1 MNKEV
6 YIAYGENNEV
16 LYVGQGNIG
25 RHKHCL
31 GGTSHCRELNRYYFN
46 NGENSIFVD
55 VVFQGMTKD
64 EAVMQELLLIDKLNP
79 KFNTVIPSNGN
90 NKPIRKKQTNYAKTM
105 KRCVEAINN
114 NDKDT
119 LAEID
124 RIMPECREH
133 TRLLGVA
140 KIKALD
146 YRATK
151 IRDLYEVAKLKE
163 KHKDDIIKLLDLEIG
178 KSYTV
183 NFLKLKFK
191 EVYSQFGIKERVSMS
206 NAEYFFDT
214 KNTQARINGKQQRV
228 VKIEGLK

>member
-1 MNKEV
+1 MKEV
-6 YIAYGENNEV
+6 YVAYGENNEV

-31 GGTSHCRELNRYYFN
+31 SGTSHCRELNRYYFS
-46 NGENSIFVD
+46 NGENSISVD
-55 VVFQGMTKD
+55 VVFQGLTKD
-64 EAVMQELLLIDKLNP
+64 EAMMQELLLIDKLNP
-79 KFNTVIPSNGN
+79 KFNTVIPSNKD
-90 NKPIRKKQTNYAKTM
+90 NKPIRKKQTHYTKTIKNYIDALS
-105 KRCVEAINN
+105 AD
-114 NDKDT
+114 DKDT
-119 LAEID
+119 IAEID
-124 RIMPECREH
+124 RITPECKEH

-163 KHKDDIIKLLDLEIG
+163 KHKEGIIEILDLEIG

-183 NFLKLKFK
+183 NFLKARFK

-206 NAEYFFDT
+206 NADYFFDT

-228 VKIEGLK
+228 VKIEGLKQ

>member
-1 MNKEV
+1 MKEV

-55 VVFQGMTKD
+55 VVFQGITKD

-105 KRCVEAINN
+105 KRYVEAINN

-124 RIMPECREH
+124 RIMPECKEH
-133 TRLLGVA
+133 IRLLGVA

-183 NFLKLKFK
+183 NFLKVKFK

-206 NAEYFFDT
+206 NADYFFDT

-228 VKIEGLK
+228 VKIEGLKL

>member
-6 YIAYGENNEV
+6 YIAYGNDNEV

-55 VVFQGMTKD
+55 VVFQGITKD
-64 EAVMQELLLIDKLNP
+64 EAVMRELLLIDKLNP